1 MKRTILFLTIMLP
14 ASVLAGF
21 RTVELTLHPAKV
33 SESTTKYCLLP
44 NAEEHSNADA
54 MPLYEKA
61 LQSLS
66 RDFRMKEV
74 DQWIATP
81 PDKLPR
87 EQVQSALEKLKPT
100 LELLEQ
106 AGKCKRC
113 KWPYW
118 DGDTLAESLREYRSL
133 ISLLSIQIRFQ
144 IARGRHDE
152 AIETARTGFAMAKH
166 LGEGPTILHGIVGIG
181 VAARICRQL
190 EEFVQQPDAP
200 CLRQALHDMPR
211 PFIDVT
217 ALAKREDP
225 HIKETAFSM
234 MNRFS
239 RQVDV
244 LECVEAMRLHAAVNN
259 GKFPN
264 RLGDITKVPVPDDPV
279 TGKPFAFS
287 RTGSAAVLEIPPSGK
302 ETDGDTMRYELSFK
316 E

>member
-1 MKRTILFLTIMLP
+1 MKRTILFLTFLLP
-14 ASVLAGF
+14 AAALAAF
-21 RTVELTLHPAKV
+21 RTVALTLHPAKV
-33 SESTTKYCLLP
+33 SESAAKYILLP
-44 NAEEHSNADA
+44 NAEEQTDADA

-61 LQSLS
+61 LQSLP
-66 RDFRMKEV
+66 RDLRMKEV
-74 DQWIATP
+74 DQWIATA

-100 LELLEQ
+100 MELLKQ
-106 AGKCKRC
+106 AGRCKQC

-118 DGDTLAESLREYRSL
+118 DGDTLAESLREYRLL

-144 IARGRHDE
+144 IARGRYDE
-152 AIETARTGFAMAKH
+152 AIETVRTGFAMARH
-166 LGEGPTILHGIVGIG
+166 LGEGPTTLHGIVGIG

-200 CLRQALHDMPR
+200 CLRRALHDMPR

-217 ALAKREDP
+217 ELAKREDP

-234 MNRFS
+234 MNRLS
-239 RQVDV
+239 RQVGV
-244 LECVEAMRLHAAVNN
+244 LECVEVMRLHAAVNN
-259 GKFPN
+259 GRFPN
-264 RLGDITKVPVPDDPV
+264 RLSDLTKVPVPNDPV

-287 RTGSAAVLEIPPSGK
+287 RTGFAAVLEIPSSGE
-302 ETDGDTMRYELSFK
+302 ETDKDTMRYELSFK